1 MDGLDSEDRGRGTA
15 IYIHQSLQYIR
26 IDLTRVIQSQAGTAS
41 VPVDFIACEIKLT
54 EGDKLLLCNIYRS
67 PNNSKVNNQLLNDT
81 MRKLSDTGHYKQ
93 ILIVGDFNHP
103 GISWEDGIANGE
115 DDYNFLET
123 VRDCFLTQHVST
135 PTRGRGAQIPSVLDI
150 VLTSVESILT
160 TRIKCIVSEV
170 FKSLYKLNA
179 PCLHDMFK
187 INKTSYDVRVTKLEQ
202 PLRRTTNYGLR
213 TFSYI
218 GSRLWNLLVQ
228 EYPEVPHMDLG
239 QFKSLLKHWTGPKC
253 DVTEMHIL

>member
-1 MDGLDSEDRGRGTA
+1 MEPQNIELHGGVSITSEPSVKIQGVVIDDRLNFDEHVSMCCTKAARQLNALARISKYLDFKSKTI
-15 IYIHQSLQYIR
+15 IYNS
-26 IDLTRVIQSQAGTAS
+26 
-41 VPVDFIACEIKLT
+41 FILSNFNSCPLAWHFCGKTNNQKL
-54 EGDKLLLCNIYRS
+54 DKLQERSLRILYCDYSSHFQDLLGN
-67 PNNSKVNNQLLNDT
+67 T
-81 MRKLSDTGHYKQ
+81 
-93 ILIVGDFNHP
+93 
-103 GISWEDGIANGE
+103 
-115 DDYNFLET
+115 
-123 VRDCFLTQHVST
+123 ST
-135 PTRGRGAQIPSVLDI
+135 
-150 VLTSVESILT
+150 ESILT

-213 TFSYI
+213 ILSYI